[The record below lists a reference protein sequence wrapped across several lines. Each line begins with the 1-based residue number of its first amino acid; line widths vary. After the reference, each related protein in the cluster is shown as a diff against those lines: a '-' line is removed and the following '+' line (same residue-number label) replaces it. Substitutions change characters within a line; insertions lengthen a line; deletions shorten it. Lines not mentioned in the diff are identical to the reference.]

1 MRHPIRPDGV
11 PDMSI
16 RHLLPWLLMALAA
29 APLAHAQYKWRD
41 ANGRMVYSDMPPP
54 ASVAPSAVLQ
64 APARPAPAADPG
76 GSGAT
81 ARAATAA
88 PPAGLSAPAAM
99 APPTGGGMAA
109 AAPAMGGPP
118 PGMATPSS
126 AASGTAMTAADRELE
141 FRKRRME
148 RAEAER
154 KAAEDAAKKKE
165 MAAACDDTRNQVRTL
180 ESGMRVSHV
189 NEAGERVVMDDATRA
204 SKLAAAQNA
213 LRKNC
218 ASS

>member
-1 MRHPIRPDGV
+1 
-11 PDMSI
+11 MSI

-64 APARPAPAADPG
+64 APARPAPAADSG

-81 ARAATAA
+81 ARAASAV
-88 PPAGLSAPAAM
+88 PPAGPSAPSAM
-99 APPTGGGMAA
+99 SSPAGGGMSAPPSGMATPAA
-109 AAPAMGGPP
+109 GMGGPP

-126 AASGTAMTAADRELE
+126 ASTGTALTAADRELE

-165 MAAACDDTRNQVRTL
+165 MAAACDDTRNQLRTL

-189 NEAGERVVMDDATRA
+189 NEAGERVVMDEATRA
-204 SKLAAAQNA
+204 SKLAAAQDA
-213 LRKNC
+213 LRKHC